1 MIPEF
6 PVTVQAVQQVSK
18 SVISGEY
25 FKADLLKCST
35 YKSLISK
42 ELYVKDHVKVIKL
55 SKA

>member
-6 PVTVQAVQQVSK
+6 PVAVQAVQQVSK

-55 SKA
+55 SKP